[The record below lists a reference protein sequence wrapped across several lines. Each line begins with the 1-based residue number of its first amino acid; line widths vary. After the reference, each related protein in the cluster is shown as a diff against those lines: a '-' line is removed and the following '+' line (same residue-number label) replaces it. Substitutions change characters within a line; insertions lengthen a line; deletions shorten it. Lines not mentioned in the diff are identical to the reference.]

1 LTHNAALLDTNA
13 VIAYMKH
20 DVTLIAL
27 IQRVDAVYIPAIVA
41 GELWFG
47 AENSERQ
54 TENRAV
60 VDAFL
65 GENRVLDCTAETARI
80 YGRIAADLRRSA
92 RIIPQNDL
100 WIAAIA
106 LEYQLPLFTRD
117 KHFGFITELPIQPW

>member
-47 AENSERQ
+47 A
-54 TENRAV
+54 
-60 VDAFL
+60 
-65 GENRVLDCTAETARI
+65 ENRVLDCTAETARI

-117 KHFGFITELPIQPW
+117 KHFGFITELPVQPW